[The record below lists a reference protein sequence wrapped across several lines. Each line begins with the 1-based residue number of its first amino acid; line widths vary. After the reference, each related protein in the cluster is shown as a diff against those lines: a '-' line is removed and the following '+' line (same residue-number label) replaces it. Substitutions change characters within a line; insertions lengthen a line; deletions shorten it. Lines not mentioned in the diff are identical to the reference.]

1 MRTIGI
7 TFVMTSLIAIYT
19 SSNLDSQNFAK
30 ISFFI
35 PQLNNPNVE
44 KNIVNEVNLLRG
56 VERENTNI
64 ETGTLEIV
72 IDYNLFSLED
82 FKTSFDKYGW
92 SYENPVVEDVY
103 H

>member
-82 FKTSFDKYGW
+82 FKTSFDLFIT
-92 SYENPVVEDVY
+92 SRFF
-103 H
+103 